1 MQVNKFVTM
10 AVGLIVGVLL
20 IAGVVTPVIA
30 NVSSD
35 SEDAPNTSDMDSDVE
50 RTNTGEKYTLA
61 NANTNVTLYPAGSG
75 KISTQPETVA
85 DRTVYD
91 VSEVNVF
98 YKNSVDSSGRTGFY
112 PSYSG
117 DNGNYF
123 TESSYNYSKLSFE
136 GTTLKAETLE
146 GDVIT
151 FEDVACFTNP
161 IGDYVNT
168 FIEEDDA
175 PYSPPYRIQS
185 SYASSDSPLYIL
197 VQQNGYYM
205 RSWIL
210 VITGTP
216 SSPVATLFDTDSAH
230 DEFALTSD
238 VRISLVENEITEISF
253 AVNDTSYTLGPDN
266 WFDGYDFGI
275 YYAMVLPEHVGG
287 EEGGSGGIS
296 DTLKATLTV
305 IPLVMTV
312 GLVLG
317 AVAFFRMKN

>member
-1 MQVNKFVTM
+1 MQVNKFMTL

-35 SEDAPNTSDMDSDVE
+35 SEDAPNTSDMDSNVE

-61 NANTNVTLYPAGSG
+61 NASTNVTLYPAGDG

-91 VSEVNVF
+91 VSEVSVF

-123 TESSYNYSKLSFE
+123 TGSSQNYSKLSFE

-146 GDVIT
+146 GEVTT
-151 FEDVACFTNP
+151 FEDIACFTNP

-168 FIEEDDA
+168 YTEVDDA
-175 PYSPPYRIQS
+175 PYMRIQS

-197 VQQNGYYM
+197 VQQNGHYM

-210 VITGTP
+210 MITGTP
-216 SSPVATLFDTDSAH
+216 SSPVATLFDTDPNH

-266 WFDGYDFGI
+266 WFDGFNFGI
-275 YYAMVLPEHVGG
+275 YYSMVLPEHVGG

-312 GLVLG
+312 GLILG
-317 AVAFFRMKN
+317 AITFLRMKN

>member
-1 MQVNKFVTM
+1 MQVNKFMTL
-10 AVGLIVGVLL
+10 AVGLVVGVLL
-20 IAGVVTPVIA
+20 IAGVVAPVIA

-35 SEDAPNTSDMDSDVE
+35 SEDSNTSDTDSNVE
-50 RTNTGEKYTLA
+50 RTNIGEKYTLA
-61 NANTNVTLYPAGSG
+61 NANTNMTLYPAGSG

-91 VSEVNVF
+91 APEVNIF
-98 YKNSVDSSGRTGFY
+98 YRTGSLNDLTRIY
-112 PSYSG
+112 PSSSEEK
-117 DNGNYF
+117 GNYF

-168 FIEEDDA
+168 FIEEYDA
-175 PYSPPYRIQS
+175 PYSPPFRIQS
-185 SYASSDSPLYIL
+185 AYASSDSPLYIL

-210 VITGTP
+210 MITGTP

-312 GLVLG
+312 GLILG
-317 AVAFFRMKN
+317 AITFLRMKN